1 MYLQKRLLSW
11 TAACAATLVVSSLLL
26 SACCT
31 KAVLTTTAP
40 TNRQHYLAALADA
53 QRPDQSKVS
62 NDLMPISD
70 DNKALEWTTVGDRK
84 MVLVCKMIDQQTV
97 PLFARPDTF
106 RISTRSGY
114 WVSLPADWAR
124 RADQFEGLDS
134 VAARRRMV
142 EMLGLWP
149 ECDYDMVATFYVDV
163 TRLFRPAYDPS
174 INTTTSPADFPAWV
188 DDSYTV
194 GGGVNFRKWFADQ
207 QSSAYKGRKACP
219 WAQLGYSYDWHSE
232 APRQG
237 ISEYIA
243 TDKSVVLTKKVQGVW
258 SFVKELRKR

>member
-1 MYLQKRLLSW
+1 MKKTTIRKNLQAGIAMLMLIGVSFASCKTQNIDTSTTRNDYLL
-11 TAACAATLVVSSLLL
+11 
-26 SACCT
+26 
-31 KAVLTTTAP
+31 
-40 TNRQHYLAALADA
+40 ALADA
-53 QRPDQSKVS
+53 RQPNPSKVS
-62 NDLMPISD
+62 HTLMPITE
-70 DNKALEWTTVGDRK
+70 DNPLLEWTTVGDRK

-114 WVSLPADWAR
+114 WVSLPADWQQ

-163 TRLFRPAYDPS
+163 TRLFRPAFDPS
-174 INTTTSPADFPAWV
+174 ITTTTSPAEFPAWV
-188 DDSYTV
+188 DDQYTV
-194 GGGVNFRKWFADQ
+194 GGGVKFREWFANQQ
-207 QSSAYKGRKACP
+207 QSAYEGRKACP
-219 WAQLGYSYDWHSE
+219 WAQLGYSYDWHHN
-232 APRQG
+232 APHQG

-243 TDKSVVLTKKVQGVW
+243 TDKSVVRTKKVQGVW
-258 SFVKELRKR
+258 SFVKECLKKR

>member
-1 MYLQKRLLSW
+1 MRCYPRREQPAALGMLHEGRSDDDGTYQPTALPRSTGRR
-11 TAACAATLVVSSLLL
+11 TAARPEQSI
-26 SACCT
+26 
-31 KAVLTTTAP
+31 
-40 TNRQHYLAALADA
+40 
-53 QRPDQSKVS
+53 QRPHAHQRRQQGAGVDHRGRQE
-62 NDLMPISD
+62 DGARLQD
-70 DNKALEWTTVGDRK
+70 DR
-84 MVLVCKMIDQQTV
+84 
-97 PLFARPDTF
+97 R
-106 RISTRSGY
+106 
-114 WVSLPADWAR
+114 VSLPADWAR

-188 DDSYTV
+188 DDNYTV